1 MLFRLGEKVV
11 GDVDLQEESGEEEL
25 EEEEEE
31 EEENSLLQEFASMA
45 GRVATSFDQEE
56 EED

>member
-25 EEEEEE
+25 EEEEE